1 MFQQLLTEIIKKLSE
16 HIKKNSALKV
26 IEECIDEIELHSVL
40 RDRIFH
46 SDEKTKEFI
55 DKIRVKF
62 VVEKEIEKLEISE
75 TEFGEFLYDCLKKN
89 SEIKNSKTKIISHYF
104 SNEKDLIIKIQMKN
118 KKDTQFRVLV
128 VKT

>member
-16 HIKKNSALKV
+16 DIKKNSALKV

-75 TEFGEFLYDCLKKN
+75 NEFGEFLYDCLKKN